1 MNILFIVLGMNVS
14 IVFLFEKKILD
25 TKKYFNVLLAINIM
39 LFLISLPLTFSSN
52 FSHSA
57 IRVLFI
63 PLISQSIYF
72 FMNKWYFQKYKRSSN
87 DTFWTMDRSLFIDG
101 WFNAIF
107 WIISIVLFMFIL

>member
-1 MNILFIVLGMNVS
+1 MDIIFIILGMNVS
-14 IVFLFEKKILD
+14 IVFLFDKKILD

-57 IRVLFI
+57 IRALFI
-63 PLISQSIYF
+63 PLICQSIYF
-72 FMNKWYFQKYKRSSN
+72 FMNKWYYLKYEKSSN
-87 DTFWTMDRSLFIDG
+87 DTFWTMDRSLYTDG

-107 WIISIVLFMFIL
+107 WIISIVLFMFVL